1 MDSLLKQL
9 NDLLYLYAE
18 NITDEVKAAETEVA
32 KKAVRKLKAA
42 SPKRTGKYARNWRQ
56 KTVYENAFGKKTVIY
71 VKEPDYRLTHLLEK
85 GHKSRNGGMV
95 KARKHL
101 APVEQWV
108 QEEFEK
114 RVREAVQNDS

>member
-1 MDSLLKQL
+1 MDDFTEQL

-18 NITDEVKAAETEVA
+18 NVTDRVKAAGTEVA
-32 KKAVRKLKAA
+32 EEAVRKLKAE
-42 SPKRTGKYARNWRQ
+42 SPKRTGKYSRGW
-56 KTVYENAFGKKTVIY
+56 KYKKVFENAFGQRIKVYDTKY
-71 VKEPDYRLTHLLEK
+71 QLTHLLEK

-95 KARKHL
+95 KARKHI

>member
-1 MDSLLKQL
+1 M
-9 NDLLYLYAE
+9 
-18 NITDEVKAAETEVA
+18 
-32 KKAVRKLKAA
+32 
-42 SPKRTGKYARNWRQ
+42 
-56 KTVYENAFGKKTVIY
+56 IY

-95 KARKHL
+95 KARKHI